1 MKKIQFAGRSFGSA
15 PTTSR
20 SWLSISV
27 SHRVFA
33 VLLLLFIAAVPIT
46 STTGGTQLNSGG
58 ANLMLAPGQPGL
70 EPTLY

>member
-1 MKKIQFAGRSFGSA
+1 MKNIQLAGRSFGSA
-15 PTTSR
+15 PTTPR
-20 SWLSISV
+20 SSLGISV

-46 STTGGTQLNSGG
+46 PTTGGTPSSG

-70 EPTLY
+70 EPALY